1 MIDYFTT
8 FHLFRAERT
17 PGAVAVSGRTGE
29 SGREQISPGAP
40 PTNSILF
47 GNQFGILHLS
57 AWHLWCDVGN
67 LIICQEYQRP
77 YINTQ
82 AANTIGVLVC

>member
-47 GNQFGILHLS
+47 GNQFGILQQTQSSL
-57 AWHLWCDVGN
+57 VIN
-67 LIICQEYQRP
+67 LVFCIFLPGIC
-77 YINTQ
+77 
-82 AANTIGVLVC
+82 GVM